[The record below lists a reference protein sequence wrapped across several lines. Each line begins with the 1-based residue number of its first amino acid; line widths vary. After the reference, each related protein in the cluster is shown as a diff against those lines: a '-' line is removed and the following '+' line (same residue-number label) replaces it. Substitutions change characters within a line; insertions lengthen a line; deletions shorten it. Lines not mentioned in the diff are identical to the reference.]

1 MIRKKIDAKGMELT
15 ERVVAINRVSKV
27 VKGGKRFKFSVLV
40 VVGDGDRYVG
50 VGMGKAKEISEAVR
64 KGIDKAG
71 KSLVEL
77 KRIGNTIP
85 HPVNGVFGAAS
96 VLLKPAVP
104 GTGVIA
110 GGVVRAIMELGGVKD
125 VVAKVIGE
133 RPTHQRSLG
142 DRPGSEEIDPTRF
155 SGSGARKALKPL
167 LSRRHSHG
175 KASYHLEEELH
186 RQARGPE
193 ADSPCPWP
201 HQTQPDSRTRR
212 HPPDPR
218 HGQQGQPPGGMC
230 CRGELG
236 GTLHELA

>member
-125 VVAKVIGE
+125 VVAKVIG
-133 RPTHQRSLG
+133 RTSNP
-142 DRPGSEEIDPTRF
+142 IN
-155 SGSGARKALKPL
+155 GAWATVQ
-167 LSRRHSHG
+167 
-175 KASYHLEEELH
+175 ALEEMRTPDEIL
-186 RQARGPE
+186 RLRGKKSPE
-193 ADSPCPWP
+193 AAA
-201 HQTQPDSRTRR
+201 
-212 HPPDPR
+212 
-218 HGQQGQPPGGMC
+218 
-230 CRGELG
+230 E
-236 GTLHELA
+236 